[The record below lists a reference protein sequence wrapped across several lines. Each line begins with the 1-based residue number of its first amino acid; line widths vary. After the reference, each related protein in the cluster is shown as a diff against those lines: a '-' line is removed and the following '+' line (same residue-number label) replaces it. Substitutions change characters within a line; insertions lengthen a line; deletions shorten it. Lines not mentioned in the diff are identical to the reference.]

1 MEKISFGS
9 VVYTNFFPFVEEDCF
24 GRAGYAFVLEDQG
37 DNVLV
42 AFLTSN
48 PVGTVRVGALADGRV
63 TNLNPHRSAV
73 ISKSS
78 LVASKQQRVSFDH
91 LLRYILS
98 AAMSGSYGELVLA
111 SRLKHAFS
119 ISTHKSALRKQH
131 LKQQNVSKHHQATT
145 SLRLVA
151 LFLAVLNRLI
161 HQRFDRQ

>member
-1 MEKISFGS
+1 MIPFGT
-9 VVYTNFFPFVEEDCF
+9 VVYTQFFPFAEEACF

-48 PVGTVRVGALADGRV
+48 PQGTVRVGALADGRV

-78 LVASKQQRVSFDH
+78 LVNGKQQRVGFDH

-98 AAMSGSYGELVLA
+98 AAMAGSYGEA
-111 SRLKHAFS
+111 GSRIETESRLQYGYAQKRAE
-119 ISTHKSALRKQH
+119 KAALKAAKLRK
-131 LKQQNVSKHHQATT
+131 
-145 SLRLVA
+145 
-151 LFLAVLNRLI
+151 
-161 HQRFDRQ
+161 